1 MHYYKDTQ
9 GNSAY
14 YSNGDA
20 TIDCQNCGDV
30 LRILSNEERQEVSY
44 NPYNYIF
51 FCKSCKKDEE
61 ERMLSEYGF

>member
-1 MHYYKDTQ
+1 MTYYTDQQ
-9 GNSAY
+9 GKLAHC
-14 YSNGDA
+14 SNDDA